1 VLPAQ
6 TATIIHRSHDNPTF
20 EASKTEGDRNVCR
33 CHSRRIEN
41 NGSVDYEGKVDKM
54 KPKLG
59 IVVGDLIFDLE
70 STGKISIRKG
80 RGGLDG
86 CKSEAGF
93 RI

>member
-1 VLPAQ
+1 
-6 TATIIHRSHDNPTF
+6 
-20 EASKTEGDRNVCR
+20 
-33 CHSRRIEN
+33 
-41 NGSVDYEGKVDKM
+41 M